1 MKLKKKGLELIRSAY
16 KAKLYSMNIVDDDDL
31 NKYFRAVDKF
41 KRHVHEFRMMRKYIF
56 GKENETTPENIL
68 YKLNENVSEEMDTV
82 VYQSNSSVNTLIEYM
97 KLSDGIQGEIHEY
110 VDKLDKMTRV
120 VNECIEKN
128 DK

>member
-16 KAKLYSMNIVDDDDL
+16 KAKLYSTNIVDNDDL
-31 NKYFRAVDKF
+31 NKYFRSVDKF
-41 KRHVHEFRMMRKYIF
+41 KRYVHEFRMMRKYIF
-56 GKENETTPENIL
+56 GKEHETTIL
-68 YKLNENVSEEMDTV
+68 YKLNENVSEEMDTI

-110 VDKLDKMTRV
+110 VDKLDKMTRA